1 METLGIIVIIGVLIL
16 FVFVIFSDSNRRRE
30 EMMLGQGMF
39 PMGMNPYDPRSMNR
53 FMEMYYQ
60 FRARKQGEAIV
71 ITLVVCA
78 LGLGVIFFASGQ
90 IKESIAADTGSPVE
104 VTKELKPKDQPKN
117 TSRYIPDTS
126 AKWSKVPD
134 YTEVKEQLNDP
145 SLEMQEDP
153 SEDQVDP
160 LNVEPKSDKTD
171 PAELNGKPLESYNDG
186 TISLNLEWTS
196 FIQVL
201 SGWNKR
207 DVFDFAAKWDK
218 KLDKPVWILE
228 ENDAYKVLVGAFP
241 NTDAA
246 KKFIRFNRLPQGA
259 FYKDCSGL
267 ALSKVVQ

>member
-78 LGLGVIFFASGQ
+78 LGLGVIFFASSQANNNGPVDSVSSQ
-90 IKESIAADTGSPVE
+90 NIPKEQQREDNSST
-104 VTKELKPKDQPKN
+104 QPQ
-117 TSRYIPDTS
+117 SVVDTS
-126 AKWSKVPD
+126 TKWSKVTD

-145 SLEMQEDP
+145 SPEIQEDP

-171 PAELNGKPLESYNDG
+171 PAELNGKPLELHNDG
-186 TISLNLEWTS
+186 TISLNVEWTS

-207 DVFDFAAKWDK
+207 DVLDFAAKWDK

-228 ENDAYKVLVGAFP
+228 ENGAYKVLVGAFP
-241 NTDAA
+241 NRDAVDD
-246 KKFIRFNRLPQGA
+246 FIRFNRLPQGA

-267 ALSKVVQ
+267 ALLKVVQ